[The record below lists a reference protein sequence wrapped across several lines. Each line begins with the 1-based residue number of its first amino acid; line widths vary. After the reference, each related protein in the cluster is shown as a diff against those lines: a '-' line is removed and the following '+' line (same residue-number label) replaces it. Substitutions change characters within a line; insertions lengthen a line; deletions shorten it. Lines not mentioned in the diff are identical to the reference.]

1 MNKKMKIIT
10 LILSCVL
17 LIGAAV
23 GITVAAEENAPTVK
37 IAGQNISYEGAVKV
51 AYYIPAEGLEGYTV
65 KVLSKVSETFTYGK
79 TVGEQLTYSEGVTV
93 SVACQ
98 FVRLVD

>member
-23 GITVAAEENAPTVK
+23 GITVAAEEMP
-37 IAGQNISYEGAVKV
+37 
-51 AYYIPAEGLEGYTV
+51 PP
-65 KVLSKVSETFTYGK
+65 
-79 TVGEQLTYSEGVTV
+79 
-93 SVACQ
+93 
-98 FVRLVD
+98 

>member
-23 GITVAAEENAPTVK
+23 GIAAGIIIENLNKKGVNETDETTDDYEE
-37 IAGQNISYEGAVKV
+37 Q
-51 AYYIPAEGLEGYTV
+51 
-65 KVLSKVSETFTYGK
+65 ETEHTM
-79 TVGEQLTYSEGVTV
+79 SM
-93 SVACQ
+93 
-98 FVRLVD
+98 